1 MWGQSCAYK
10 DLPLKGW
17 TVHEE
22 LTISKQEEAAER
34 RKPLANTKSF
44 SPSGHFLLT
53 LLFRRTLDALAVISF
68 LDVLV
73 LSKVYN
79 YHHHY

>member
-1 MWGQSCAYK
+1 MWGQICAYK

-44 SPSGHFLLT
+44 SPSGHFLLI
-53 LLFRRTLDALAVISF
+53 LLKRTLDALAVIPF
-68 LDVLV
+68 LNVLV

-79 YHHHY
+79 YYHHY